1 MRMTAIAIVVV
12 AGCGA
17 APNQPVLANAP
28 RPNPA
33 AVAGVAAGAAAA
45 ITLADPDAASR
56 GPEKKQD
63 APKKEIQVK
72 ENVPADVLDRMDQ
85 SAASNG
91 DMANGSAGNTT
102 AGNAAGNVKKAKP
115 ARGVKVPPASAAV
128 KAEPEGAVKPKDQPA
143 GAKTSEPAPKSAL
156 DFGAP

>member
-1 MRMTAIAIVVV
+1 MTAIALVVV

-45 ITLADPDAASR
+45 LTLADPDAATR

-63 APKKEIQVK
+63 VPKKEIQVK
-72 ENVPADVLDRMDQ
+72 ENVPADVLDRMD
-85 SAASNG
+85 A
-91 DMANGSAGNTT
+91 
-102 AGNAAGNVKKAKP
+102 NAATKAS
-115 ARGVKVPPASAAV
+115 ADATDQTGATNAAV
-128 KAEPEGAVKPKDQPA
+128 KTTTKRTNKKAPKITTKLQAEPDGAAKPNAEPA
-143 GAKTSEPAPKSAL
+143 GAKTKAAAPKDAL

>member
-1 MRMTAIAIVVV
+1 
-12 AGCGA
+12 
-17 APNQPVLANAP
+17 VLANAP

-45 ITLADPDAASR
+45 LTLADPDAATR

-63 APKKEIQVK
+63 VPKKEIKVK

-85 SAASNG
+85 NAASNG
-91 DMANGSAGNTT
+91 DEANATTT
-102 AGNAAGNVKKAKP
+102 ANAKKAKP
-115 ARGVKVPPASAAV
+115 ARGVKVPLPSAV
-128 KAEPEGAVKPKDQPA
+128 KAEPAGAVQPNDQPA
-143 GAKTSEPAPKSAL
+143 GAKTKAEAPKDAL

>member
-1 MRMTAIAIVVV
+1 MTAIALVVV
-12 AGCGA
+12 GGCGA

-45 ITLADPDAASR
+45 ITLADPDAATR

-63 APKKEIQVK
+63 VPKKEIQVK

-85 SAASNG
+85 SAASSG
-91 DMANGSAGNTT
+91 DDT
-102 AGNAAGNVKKAKP
+102 AATERSGDDTAATAKNMKKAKP

-128 KAEPEGAVKPKDQPA
+128 KTEPEGPVKPKDQPA
-143 GAKTSEPAPKSAL
+143 GAKTHEPPPKSAL
-156 DFGAP
+156 DFGP